1 MKTRFSIL
9 IPAYNREKYVRQA
22 IDSVLSQAFTDYEL
36 FVIDDGS
43 TDKTLQV
50 LQSYGTRIKVLRQA
64 NQGPEVAR
72 NKAAALA
79 RGEYLVLLDSDD
91 ILLPGALSIY
101 DQAIRA
107 FDSPPLIIGAMTDFQ
122 DGQSIPAASQASLP
136 IKVLKYHDYLSKDVA
151 LRLSSSRIVL
161 RKSVFDEVGGLR
173 HTTAA
178 TFHLDSLNLILK
190 VATYE
195 PCIVVQQPCTVAY
208 RHRETNAIRS
218 LEPIADG
225 ILVLAR
231 SEHQGQYPGGSR
243 RRRDRYACIGGVAL
257 SWAVGHCLRAG
268 SWKLALRLLRG
279 TAPMGLAAVWKKVL
293 TRLRQPTQTIVLS
306 KHQSQSTAR
315 NSLTCA

>member
-1 MKTRFSIL
+1 
-9 IPAYNREKYVRQA
+9 
-22 IDSVLSQAFTDYEL
+22 
-36 FVIDDGS
+36 
-43 TDKTLQV
+43 
-50 LQSYGTRIKVLRQA
+50 
-64 NQGPEVAR
+64 
-72 NKAAALA
+72 
-79 RGEYLVLLDSDD
+79 
-91 ILLPGALSIY
+91 
-101 DQAIRA
+101 
-107 FDSPPLIIGAMTDFQ
+107 MTDFQ
-122 DGQSIPAASQASLP
+122 DGQSISAASQASLP
-136 IKVLKYHDYLSKDVA
+136 IKVLKYRDYLSKDVA

-173 HTTAA
+173 NTTAA

-208 RHRETNAIRS
+208 RHHETNAIRS
-218 LEPIADG
+218 LEPITDG

-231 SEHQGQYPGGSR
+231 SEHQGQYPGGSE